1 MPKTHSLRDAYRHPG
16 FVPAPTVRVEPGAPT
31 DYVLS
36 LTRRQ
41 KKRSAAS
48 AVFPFA
54 ALATTSAV
62 AAAIWIAPATRFF
75 SNSNS
80 AASIARGAGL

>member
-1 MPKTHSLRDAYRHPG
+1 MPKTHSLRDAYRYPG
-16 FVPAPTVRVEPGAPT
+16 FVPAVTVRVEPDAPT

-41 KKRSAAS
+41 KKRCAAS
-48 AVFPFA
+48 AVFPIA
-54 ALATTSAV
+54 ALMTTSAD
-62 AAAIWIAPATRFF
+62 AAAIWIAPVTGSI

-80 AASIARGAGL
+80 AASIARGAA

>member
-16 FVPAPTVRVEPGAPT
+16 FVPAMTVRVEPGAPA

-48 AVFPFA
+48 AGYPFV
-54 ALATTSAV
+54 ALTTTPAD
-62 AAAIWIAPATRFF
+62 AAAIWIAPATRST
-75 SNSNS
+75 SNSIS
-80 AASIARGAGL
+80 AASIARGAA

>member
-1 MPKTHSLRDAYRHPG
+1 MPKSHSLRDAYRHPA
-16 FVPAPTVRVEPGAPT
+16 FVPALAVRVEPGAPA

-41 KKRSAAS
+41 KKRSAAT

-54 ALATTSAV
+54 ALTTTI
-62 AAAIWIAPATRFF
+62 AASPAIWIAAVTRST

-80 AASIARGAGL
+80 AASIARGAA

>member
-1 MPKTHSLRDAYRHPG
+1 MPKTHSLRDAYRYPG
-16 FVPAPTVRVEPGAPT
+16 FVPAMTVRIEPDAPT

-48 AVFPFA
+48 AVLPFA
-54 ALATTSAV
+54 ALTTTSSV
-62 AAAIWIAPATRFF
+62 AAAISIAAATP
-75 SNSNS
+75 SSWNSNS
-80 AASIARGAGL
+80 AASIARGAA

>member
-16 FVPAPTVRVEPGAPT
+16 FVPSMTVRVEPDAPA

-54 ALATTSAV
+54 ALMTTSAD
-62 AAAIWIAPATRFF
+62 APAISIAPATPST

-80 AASIARGAGL
+80 AASIARGAA

>member
-1 MPKTHSLRDAYRHPG
+1 MPKTHSLRDAYRYPG
-16 FVPAPTVRVEPGAPT
+16 FVPPMTVRIEPGAPA

-54 ALATTSAV
+54 ALTTTSSV
-62 AAAIWIAPATRFF
+62 AAAIWIAAVTRSS

-80 AASIARGAGL
+80 AASIARGAA

>member
-1 MPKTHSLRDAYRHPG
+1 MPKNHSLRDAYRFPG
-16 FVPAPTVRVEPGAPT
+16 FTPASTVRVEPTTPA

-41 KKRSAAS
+41 KKRDAAS

-54 ALATTSAV
+54 ALTTTSAD
-62 AAAIWIAPATRFF
+62 APAISIAPATPCS
-75 SNSNS
+75 SNSIS
-80 AASIARGAGL
+80 AASIARGAA